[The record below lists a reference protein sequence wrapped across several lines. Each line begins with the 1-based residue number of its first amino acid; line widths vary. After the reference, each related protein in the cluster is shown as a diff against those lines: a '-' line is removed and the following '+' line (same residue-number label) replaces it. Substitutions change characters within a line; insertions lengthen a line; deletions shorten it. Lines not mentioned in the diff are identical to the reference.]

1 MQLLFNHFMP
11 SIMGEGGGWSQVF
24 CLLWMAVIL
33 TDPKLHS
40 LNVQK
45 DSWRQP
51 AVCLERLLSGS
62 AKYTPEV
69 LEPAHLGSGGQIEFQ
84 EFCRSIVEPLVA

>member
-1 MQLLFNHFMP
+1 M
-11 SIMGEGGGWSQVF
+11 F

-33 TDPKLHS
+33 IDPKLHS

-84 EFCRSIVEPLVA
+84 DFCRSIFELLVA